1 MGSIGMDRGFLVSRD
16 GIFKILQFIF
26 SLLMLIMISATGY
39 TYLKELG
46 TFVYI
51 TFAGSF
57 YCITLF
63 MSFLI
68 YFFKLYNLGLCGRIP
83 WKILEIGYSAL
94 CALLAVIAI
103 GVAAQ
108 KANDLKLAND
118 PLVAD
123 IYRLSAA
130 ASVSFIKL
138 CLNLNCIHIKHILKK
153 NPVVP
158 QKQNGLVLQLP
169 YYLYI

>member
-83 WKILEIGYSAL
+83 WKILELGYSAL

-108 KANDLKLAND
+108 KANDLKLTND

-130 ASVSFIKL
+130 ASVFAAVVFVL
-138 CLNLNCIHIKHILKK
+138 HIVYAILIFRGPDPRSVR
-153 NPVVP
+153 NMHET
-158 QKQNGLVLQLP
+158 GSA
-169 YYLYI
+169 